1 MPNKKIMTYA
11 AYAIIAAAILLTAF
25 TPEAGFM
32 HVWYQAAVLAVILL
46 SVYMSMKDVVII
58 ILISSC
64 VVWGMG
70 FFDIIK
76 QMHQLMLETS
86 IILLSGLALGWYE
99 MNYKKEKTGHTTI
112 INYKKSEIDG
122 LAAKIAALNREN
134 HNLTEE
140 LKNMRKYFTSK

>member
-1 MPNKKIMTYA
+1 MPNKNIMTGA
-11 AYAIIAAAILLTAF
+11 AYIIMAAAIFLTAF
-25 TPEAGFM
+25 MPESRFL
-32 HVWYQAAVLAVILL
+32 HVWYQAAVLSVILL
-46 SVYMSMKDVVII
+46 SMYMPMKDVIII

-70 FFDIIK
+70 FFDIIR

-99 MNYKKEKTGHTTI
+99 LNYKKEKSTSATI

-122 LAAKIAALNREN
+122 LD
-134 HNLTEE
+134 
-140 LKNMRKYFTSK
+140 RKHTS